1 MEQEN
6 QREDKKI
13 SLSGII
19 TSTFYGVGA
28 GIGTGIG
35 KNLFA
40 GNAGNVGGAIGCAGA
55 LTILD
60 NYRRKTDAS
69 EYVVDTGIAVTTSA
83 ITYAVTDFLFN
94 YFTR

>member
-1 MEQEN
+1 MMEQEN

-13 SLSGII
+13 SLSGIV
-19 TSTFYGVGA
+19 TSTLYGVGA

-35 KNLFA
+35 KNLF
-40 GNAGNVGGAIGCAGA
+40 AGNVGGAIGCAGA

-83 ITYAVTDFLFN
+83 ISYAVTDFLFN

>member
-19 TSTFYGVGA
+19 MSTIYGVVA
-28 GIGTGIG
+28 GIGTGVG

-40 GNAGNVGGAIGCAGA
+40 GNVGCAIGGASA

-60 NYRRKTDAS
+60 NYLRKTGTS
-69 EYVVDTGIAVTTSA
+69 EYVVDTGIAVTTSTISYVA
-83 ITYAVTDFLFN
+83 TDFLFK